1 MASANWM
8 SVGFGHFEKC
18 ICRNKNRTH
27 VSKVQTP
34 QTGGVVV
41 ENCGPRR
48 LPLYFMLD
56 FSGSASAG
64 LAAGAVRQV
73 REVITRLRALAEQ
86 NREEYNRAPVFYTV
100 IVFRSTALQFQPL
113 ASLWAYSLDDL
124 RLEEIKT
131 QGTSGLGTALAA
143 LKKSIEHE
151 LKMPGADNGDC
162 TPLVFLFSD
171 GLPAGEWEDHLE
183 ILSGIKLF
191 VCGTEPPPPSS
202 APSQRGGQF
211 ISGFLPL
218 NCHMLI
224 GEQIEKVRAQLRTWQ
239 QMIDYSTKY

>member
-1 MASANWM
+1 MG
-8 SVGFGHFEKC
+8 VGFGHFEKC
-18 ICRNKNRTH
+18 ICRDKKRIL
-27 VSKVQTP
+27 VSKVQTT
-34 QTGGVVV
+34 QTGGVAL

-48 LPLYFMLD
+48 LPLYFILD
-56 FSGSASAG
+56 FSGSARAG

-73 REVITRLRALAEQ
+73 REVITQLRSLAEQ

-124 RLEEIKT
+124 RLEEIET
-131 QGTSGLGTALAA
+131 LGAPGLGTALTV

-162 TPLVFLFSD
+162 NPLVFLFTD
-171 GLPAGEWEDHLE
+171 GVPADEWEDHLE
-183 ILSGIKLF
+183 VLSGIKLF
-191 VCGTEPPPPSS
+191 VCGIEPPPPSFA
-202 APSQRGGQF
+202 APSQRRGQF

-224 GEQIEKVRAQLRTWQ
+224 REQIEKVRAQLRTWQ
-239 QMIDYSTKY
+239 QMIDYPTKY